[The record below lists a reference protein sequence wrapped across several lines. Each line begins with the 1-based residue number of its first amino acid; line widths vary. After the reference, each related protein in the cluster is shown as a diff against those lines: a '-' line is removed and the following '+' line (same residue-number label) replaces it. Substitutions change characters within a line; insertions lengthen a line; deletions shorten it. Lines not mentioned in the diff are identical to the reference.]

1 MASVWAK
8 LANALFSSRCTGQPE
23 GWGRELKQ
31 VGQRAGV
38 GREAEGSEA
47 WGGEERPGGYCTG
60 ARGRQFVCT
69 PVSLTLNFPSS
80 P

>member
-60 ARGRQFVCT
+60 AREG
-69 PVSLTLNFPSS
+69 SLSALLSLLP
-80 P
+80 